1 MTTMFRFPVVAL
13 ILCLTTLAFAQQGP
27 SPVMV
32 APVEQEAVPLTDPLV
47 ATVVPVLRTTI
58 AAEQEGLVH
67 ERHFDEGSLVDAK
80 ALLLELNVD
89 LLNAQK
95 TAAEAAQ
102 DSAKAELNRA
112 KLEAANAE
120 RELQRV
126 RTLFE
131 QQVAPEKEYLD
142 AQTSFD
148 SATALIRVREAQLA
162 ERVAEI
168 ARLQLQI
175 DKTRVHAPFEGVISR
190 RYVERGAWVRAG
202 DPVADLVQLKPLW
215 VEVNA
220 PESVIGRVRQGDV
233 AYVALPTIGI
243 DKIEGK
249 VDQIMPEGDT
259 ASRTFRLRV
268 RIENPDGTRRPGFF
282 ARATLVNTASEP
294 QLLVP
299 KDAVVRGAQGT
310 YVVIARDGKAEIAPV
325 RVIRQAG
332 ERTAIAPVA
341 GPLVPGDLVIT
352 RGNESLPPGA
362 DLMILNAP
370 QPAPVVS
377 Q

>member
-1 MTTMFRFPVVAL
+1 MTAMSRFIAVLYV
-13 ILCLTTLAFAQQGP
+13 LCLAAPAVAQRGP
-27 SPVMV
+27 SAVMV

-67 ERHFDEGSLVDAK
+67 ERHFDEGKLVDEK

-89 LLNAQK
+89 LLKAQK
-95 TAAEAAQ
+95 TAAEAAR
-102 DSAKAELNRA
+102 DSATAELNRA
-112 KLEAANAE
+112 KLAAANAE

-126 RTLFE
+126 QTLFQ

-148 SATALIRVREAQLA
+148 SAKALISVREAQLA

-175 DKTRVHAPFEGVISR
+175 DKTQVHAPFAGVISR

-220 PESVIGRVRQGDV
+220 PESVISRVKHGDV
-233 AYVALPTIGI
+233 AYVAMPHIGI
-243 DKIEGK
+243 DKLEGK
-249 VDQIMPEGDT
+249 VDQIMPEGDA
-259 ASRTFRLRV
+259 ASRTFRVRV
-268 RIENPDGTRRPGFF
+268 RIENSDGTLRPGFF
-282 ARATLVNTASEP
+282 ARATLVNTSTEP

-310 YVVIARDGKAEIAPV
+310 YVVVARNGKAEIAPV
-325 RVIRQAG
+325 RVIRQVG

-341 GPLVPGDLVIT
+341 GPLAPGELVVT
-352 RGNESLPPGA
+352 RGNESMPPGS
-362 DLMILNAP
+362 DLQILNPPTTPTA
-370 QPAPVVS
+370 VS